1 MKFHKTILTLLAV
14 TLAVIGTT
22 AVVHADGPGTPPAPD
37 QNIDTYLDQSSQD
50 LVNEMNS
57 TFQGFVADA
66 WTHLKQIAPSEDWEE
81 AIRDIIPQIHAD
93 AEEQNGLA
101 SYTGALT
108 NSCSFTKYT
117 RLGSS
122 GWAASVT
129 RSSCTMD
136 FLHASL
142 SVQGGGPG
150 DTSSCFNC
158 RSTSAY
164 VNGLSCGYY
173 VVIGWH
179 EWGNNPS
186 GGGGTN
192 DEGQAGC

>member
-1 MKFHKTILTLLAV
+1 
-14 TLAVIGTT
+14 
-22 AVVHADGPGTPPAPD
+22 
-37 QNIDTYLDQSSQD
+37 
-50 LVNEMNS
+50 MNP
-57 TFQGFVADA
+57 TFQGFVTDA
-66 WTHLKQIAPSEDWEE
+66 WEFVKEIAPSEDWEE

-93 AEEQNGLA
+93 AQEQTGLA

-117 RLGSS
+117 TLGSS
-122 GWAASVT
+122 GWAATVT
-129 RSSCTMD
+129 SSTCTMD
-136 FLHASL
+136 FLRAAL
-142 SVQGGGPG
+142 AVQGGGPG

-173 VVIGWH
+173 VVLGSH
-179 EWGNNPS
+179 EWGDNPS
-186 GGGGTN
+186 GGGGSN